1 MNLRHQSLLITVV
14 PIIIFAFVLVLLNF
28 TITQEQLIEH
38 TLQDLRIVSR
48 LASHEMVNPVYN
60 LDVDK
65 LNEII
70 DGLELDKNVVQVLVL
85 LPNGDVLTDGTD
97 ENRFYGTTPDDSFF
111 NKTINTN
118 EEFHIIEDG
127 LIRYSTPIML
137 NEKIGM
143 LSIKY
148 TLQSVNNQ
156 LQQYLI
162 TIVIITMI
170 LVVIFSTIAVYLA
183 NSIVRPIQTLAK
195 IVQTIPDRN
204 YNPSRFKSDIPEIQK
219 LNDKIEEMY
228 SKLQDYQR
236 DRIKNE
242 RLATIG
248 EMSARITHDLRNPL
262 STLQNVS
269 ELLKQKNPEFVRQNT
284 KYFDFIDSAIED
296 INSQITDVLS
306 HIRPQ
311 VPQKSLTVFSKILES
326 SLSSI
331 DMPENITVTKP
342 EIDDEIWCDAKQMEN
357 VMSNLIKNSK
367 EEIKDNKGQISIKL
381 GEENGFHKITVSD
394 TGHGI
399 SEKSLETVFEP
410 LYTTKSTGTGLGLV
424 NCKNIVEAH
433 DGKISVENSKA
444 GGAVFTILLPKM
456 AEKSRSCT
464 KSSPQ

>member
-1 MNLRHQSLLITVV
+1 MKLRHQSLLITVV
-14 PIIIFAFVLVLLNF
+14 PIIIFAFVLILLNF

-38 TLQDLRIVSR
+38 TLQDLRIMSQ

-70 DGLELDKNVVQVLVL
+70 DGLELDENVVQVLVL
-85 LPNGDVLTDGTD
+85 LPEGNVLTDGTD
-97 ENRFYGTTPDDSFF
+97 ENRFYDTTPNDSFF
-111 NKTINTN
+111 NKAINSN
-118 EEFHIIEDG
+118 DEFYVIADG

-143 LSIKY
+143 LSIEY

-162 TIVIITMI
+162 MIVLITMI
-170 LVVIFSTIAVYLA
+170 LVVVFSTLAVYLA
-183 NSIVRPIQTLAK
+183 NSIVNPIQTLVK

-204 YNPSRFKSDIPEIQK
+204 HNPSRFKSDIPEIQK

-236 DRIKNE
+236 DMIKNE

-262 STLQNVS
+262 STLQNAS

-284 KYFDFIDSAIED
+284 KYFDFIDSAIRD

-311 VPQKSLTVFSKILES
+311 IPQKSLTKFSKILES

-331 DMPENITVTKP
+331 GMPENITVTKP

-357 VMSNLIKNSK
+357 VLSNLIKNSK
-367 EEIKDNKGQISIKL
+367 EEIKDNQGQISIKL
-381 GEENGFHKITVSD
+381 GKENGFHKITVSD
-394 TGHGI
+394 TGRGI

-433 DGKISVENSKA
+433 DGKVSVANSKT

-456 AEKSRSCT
+456 TDKS
-464 KSSPQ
+464 